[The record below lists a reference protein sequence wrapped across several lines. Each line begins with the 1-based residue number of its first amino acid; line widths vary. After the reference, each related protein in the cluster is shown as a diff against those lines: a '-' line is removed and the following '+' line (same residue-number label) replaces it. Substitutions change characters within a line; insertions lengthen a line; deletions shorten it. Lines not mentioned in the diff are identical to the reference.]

1 MSKALLSVD
10 SLQVSFGVPG
20 RQMPVLHGVSFDVA
34 AGEKVALVGE
44 SGSGKSVSAMS
55 VLRLHDPVHTTYG
68 GRIAFEGRDLLD
80 VPPRVLRGIRGSEI
94 GMIFQEPMSAL
105 NPVFPVGRQIAETLI
120 LHRGMARGA
129 ARQRAIELI
138 ELTGIDR
145 PEERVDAFPHM
156 LSGGQRQ
163 RATIAIALACDPK
176 LLIADEPTTAL
187 DVTIQAQILALL
199 ERLQRERNLAIV
211 LISHDMG
218 IVRQFAER
226 AYVMRDGAV
235 VESGSTDQLFREPKD
250 AYTRL
255 LIDSR
260 PERLIGDTPTSDEYS
275 AERPLARLQDLRCH
289 FPIRTGFLRRA
300 RGAIRA
306 VDGVSLEIGHG
317 ETVGVVGESGSGKST
332 LGRCLLLLERPDG
345 RIEFDGRSLAG
356 LRGND
361 LRRLRRDVQ
370 IVFQDPYGSLSPR
383 MTVEEIV
390 GEGLRVH
397 HKGLD
402 RAARRERIRRALDE
416 VGLDAAMMWRY
427 PHEFSGGQR
436 QRIAIARALVLEP
449 RLLVLDEPTS
459 ALDAS
464 VQKQV
469 LGLLHGLQQKR
480 GMSYLFISH
489 DLTVVRAV
497 AHRVAVMHQG
507 QIVEAGP
514 AERVFQAPQHAYTQR
529 LLSAALEYEAV
540 ATDTETG

>member
-1 MSKALLSVD
+1 MSKSLLSVD
-10 SLQVSFGVPG
+10 SLRVSFGVPG
-20 RQMPVLHGVSFDVA
+20 RQTEVLHGVSFDVA
-34 AGEKVALVGE
+34 PGEKVALVGE

-68 GRIAFEGRDLLD
+68 GRITFEGRDLLD
-80 VPPRVLRGIRGSEI
+80 IPPRVLRGIRGSEI

-120 LHRGMARGA
+120 LHRGMDRGT
-129 ARQRAIELI
+129 ARQRAIELL

-211 LISHDMG
+211 LISHDMS

-226 AYVMRDGAV
+226 AYVMRDGEV
-235 VESGSTDQLFREPKD
+235 VESGPTEQLFRSPKD

-255 LIDSR
+255 LIESR
-260 PERLIGDTPTSDEYS
+260 PERLISDTPTSG
-275 AERPLARLQDLRCH
+275 ERTPDGPLARLEDVRCH

-317 ETVGVVGESGSGKST
+317 ETVGIVGESGSGKST
-332 LGRCLLLLERPDG
+332 LGRCLLLLERPEG
-345 RIEFDGRSLAG
+345 RIEFDGRSLIG
-356 LRGND
+356 LRGNE
-361 LRRLRRDVQ
+361 LRHLRRDVQ

-397 HKGLD
+397 HKELT
-402 RAARRERIRRALDE
+402 REARRERIRQALDE
-416 VGLDAAMMWRY
+416 VGLEAAMMWRY

-449 RLLVLDEPTS
+449 KLLVLDEPTS

-469 LGLLHGLQQKR
+469 LGLLHELQQKR
-480 GMSYLFISH
+480 DMSYLFISH

-507 QIVEAGP
+507 RIVESGS
-514 AERVFQAPQHAYTQR
+514 AERVFEAPQHEYTQR
-529 LLSAALEYEAV
+529 LLSAALKYEAV
-540 ATDTETG
+540 AEDTETA

>member
-1 MSKALLSVD
+1 MTSPLLSVE
-10 SLQVSFGVPG
+10 SLRVSFGVPG
-20 RQMPVLHGVSFDVA
+20 RQTEVLHGVSFNVA

-55 VLRLHDPVHTTYG
+55 VLRLHDPVHTSYN
-68 GRIAFEGRDLLD
+68 GRIQFDGHDLLD
-80 VPPRVLRGIRGSEI
+80 VPPRVLRGIRGGEV

-105 NPVFPVGRQIAETLI
+105 NPVFPVGRQISETLTV
-120 LHRGMARGA
+120 HRGMDRGP
-129 ARQRAIELI
+129 ARQRAIEL
-138 ELTGIDR
+138 LGMTGIDR

-163 RATIAIALACDPK
+163 RAMIAMALACDPK
-176 LLIADEPTTAL
+176 ILIADEPTTAL

-199 ERLQRERNLAIV
+199 DRLQRERNLAIV
-211 LISHDMG
+211 LISHDMS
-218 IVRQFAER
+218 IVRRFAER
-226 AYVMRDGAV
+226 AYVMRDGLV
-235 VESGSTDQLFREPKD
+235 VEQGRTERLFREPED

-255 LIDSR
+255 LIESR
-260 PERLIGDTPTSDEYS
+260 PERLIGDAPIVCSHS
-275 AERPLARLQDLRCH
+275 AEDPLARLEDVRCH
-289 FPIRTGFLRRA
+289 FPIRTGFLRRP
-300 RGAIRA
+300 RDAIRA
-306 VDGVSLEIGHG
+306 VDGVSLDIRHG
-317 ETVGVVGESGSGKST
+317 ETVGIVGESGSGKST
-332 LGRCLLLLERPDG
+332 LGRCLLMLERPEG
-345 RIEFDGRSLAG
+345 RIEFDGRSLIG

-361 LRRLRRDVQ
+361 LRRLRRDAQ

-397 HKGLD
+397 HKELD
-402 RAARRERIRRALDE
+402 REARRERIRQALDE

-449 RLLVLDEPTS
+449 KLLVLDEPTS

-469 LGLLHGLQQKR
+469 LGLLHELQQKR

-497 AHRVAVMHQG
+497 AHRVAVMHEG
-507 QIVEAGP
+507 KIVESGP
-514 AERVFQAPQHAYTQR
+514 AEQLFDSPQHEYTKR
-529 LLSAALEYEAV
+529 LLGAALKYEAV
-540 ATDTETG
+540 AEDADTA